1 MVTRLRHW
9 RLILESLVHTITSR
23 VGLARAV
30 LIAMI
35 TYGAT
40 AQALTPQLLTWEE
53 LLSPKVVELQRE
65 IGAINRHLRSRPRE
79 LRTKLRKV
87 MYKLISSAEG
97 IGKDAAMPTSEE
109 VEIIREAFTEGEFE
123 ESLDFWK
130 RVRKTRVE
138 LAQAESDVRSELNG
152 QFIRMAGYL
161 LPLEFQGTDVR
172 EFLLVPFI
180 GACIHVPPPSPNQ
193 IVYVT
198 LDEAFASEGL
208 YAPVWI
214 EGVLNTNAGTY
225 DLSMYDGTAPVDA
238 GYSMDGAKV
247 ELYER

>member
-1 MVTRLRHW
+1 MSKITRRICLP
-9 RLILESLVHTITSR
+9 L
-23 VGLARAV
+23 AV
-30 LIAMI
+30 LIATL
-35 TYGAT
+35 TYCAT
-40 AQALTPQLLTWEE
+40 AQAVTPQQLTWEE
-53 LLSPKVVELQRE
+53 LLSPRVLELQRE
-65 IGAINRHLRSRPRE
+65 IGAINKHLRSRPRE

-87 MYKLISSAEG
+87 MYKLISRAEG
-97 IGKDAAMPTSEE
+97 TGKGTAEPTSEE
-109 VEIIREAFTEGEFE
+109 VDIIREAFTEDEFE
-123 ESLDFWK
+123 EGLDFWTQ
-130 RVRKTRVE
+130 VRRTRAE
-138 LAQAESDVRSELNG
+138 LAQAEREVRPELNG

-193 IVYVT
+193 IVFVT
-198 LDEAFASEGL
+198 VDEAFASEGL

-214 EGVLNTNAGTY
+214 EGVLNTDAGTY

-238 GYSMDGAKV
+238 GYTMAGAKV